1 MLYYS
6 FDYSYVFAKN
16 ECLFIVFT
24 FEKKKKEK
32 IENKWKKENK
42 NFYSIPMILGL
53 NIQEC
58 SFKNV
63 NFRVE
68 GTWIMSRQ
76 YNLIKWNVK

>member
-6 FDYSYVFAKN
+6 FDYSHVFAKN

-53 NIQEC
+53 NNQEC

-63 NFRVE
+63 NLRVE
-68 GTWIMSRQ
+68 R
-76 YNLIKWNVK
+76 YLDYE